1 MLSNEILKDTCS
13 AIGVEG
19 VERPASGLVEDRKPK
34 FKPSSLGPRMT
45 DEELQE
51 MIDEAD
57 RDGDGEVQR
66 EMQLCIS

>member
-1 MLSNEILKDTCS
+1 MLSNGILKDTCC

-19 VERPASGLVEDRKPK
+19 VERPASGLVEDR
-34 FKPSSLGPRMT
+34 KPSSLGPRMT

-66 EMQLCIS
+66 ETQLCIS